1 MTGSSVIIHI
11 DWACSGKVRDPVKF
25 FVLRH
30 SKNIIGLCL
39 VMFLLFVGFFNLFGY
54 LFEIKYISVVQAVA
68 EVNRY
73 QVRSELLMEAMNSV
87 GVSTPEAAAEV
98 WANGLITRSAAL
110 QYAVMGRNLKQE
122 YARQLEKT
130 FPNWVTGVSSPW
142 VDGYK
147 ITKVEKTKD
156 NRAVINLQISTMT
169 STGPAGDYK
178 AQLTVEL
185 EDGFWRITLI
195 KADKEF
201 RVYTGFQ

>member
-1 MTGSSVIIHI
+1 M
-11 DWACSGKVRDPVKF
+11 KV
-25 FVLRH
+25 FVLKH

-39 VMFLLFVGFFNLFGY
+39 IMVLLFFAFFNLFGY
-54 LFEIKYISVVQAVA
+54 LFEFKYISVVQAIS

-73 QVRSELLMEAMNSV
+73 QVRSELLMDAMNSV
-87 GVSTPEAAAEV
+87 GVNKPEAAAEV
-98 WANGLITRSAAL
+98 WANGLMMRSAAM
-110 QYAVMGRNLKQE
+110 QYAVLSRDLKKE

-142 VDGYK
+142 VESYK
-147 ITKVEKTKD
+147 ITKVETPNE

-178 AQLTVEL
+178 AQLTL
-185 EDGFWRITLI
+185 DKEDGFWRITLL

>member
-1 MTGSSVIIHI
+1 M
-11 DWACSGKVRDPVKF
+11 KF

-30 SKNIIGLCL
+30 SKNIVGLCL
-39 VMFLLFVGFFNLFGY
+39 VIFVLFIAFFNLFGY
-54 LFEIKYISVVQAVA
+54 LFGIKYISVVQAVA

-73 QVRSELLMEAMNSV
+73 QVRSELMMEAMNSV
-87 GVSTPEAAAEV
+87 GVSSPEAAVEV
-98 WANGLITRSAAL
+98 WANGLMMRSAAM
-110 QYAVMGRNLKQE
+110 QYAVLGRELRQE

-147 ITKVEKTKD
+147 ITKVDKRSDT
-156 NRAVINLQISTMT
+156 RTVINLQISTMT

-178 AQLTVEL
+178 ALLTVDK
-185 EDGFWRITLI
+185 EDGFWRITQI

>member
-1 MTGSSVIIHI
+1 MGIFLQVAIFM
-11 DWACSGKVRDPVKF
+11 KF

-30 SKNIIGLCL
+30 SKNIVGLCL
-39 VMFLLFVGFFNLFGY
+39 VIFVLFIAFFNLFGY
-54 LFEIKYISVVQAVA
+54 LFGIKYISVVQAVA

-73 QVRSELLMEAMNSV
+73 QVRSELMMEAMNSV
-87 GVSTPEAAAEV
+87 GVSSPEAAVEV
-98 WANGLITRSAAL
+98 WANGLMMRSAAM
-110 QYAVMGRNLKQE
+110 QYAVLGRELRQE

-147 ITKVEKTKD
+147 ITKVDKRSDT
-156 NRAVINLQISTMT
+156 RTVINLQISTMT

-178 AQLTVEL
+178 ALLTVDK
-185 EDGFWRITLI
+185 EDGFWRITQI